1 MKEFSKSRLQHQAI
15 QERQQKAARERRLR
29 GPLRP
34 GAAKLAAPR
43 PDISRG
49 NSVDEDMLAKDPLA
63 LIRREI
69 AVMKKL
75 E

>member
-1 MKEFSKSRLQHQAI
+1 MRVSTSRPVEDA
-15 QERQQKAARERRLR
+15 EPRE
-29 GPLRP
+29 
-34 GAAKLAAPR
+34 AESS
-43 PDISRG
+43 IEQS
-49 NSVDEDMLAKDPLA
+49 NDPLA

>member
-1 MKEFSKSRLQHQAI
+1 MSLDEEAQTKQ
-15 QERQQKAARERRLR
+15 ARE
-29 GPLRP
+29 
-34 GAAKLAAPR
+34 AEEDFAKEKGDAE
-43 PDISRG
+43 
-49 NSVDEDMLAKDPLA
+49 NDPLA